1 MSLLYVDKETALH
14 QREAGSAL
22 GDRTVKDWSV
32 ESAHRRPMIIMAQ

>member
-1 MSLLYVDKETALH
+1 MLYIDKETALH

-32 ESAHRRPMIIMAQ
+32 GSAHRGLMIIMAQ